1 MKYYLIAGE
10 ASGDLHASHLMQ
22 ALKEEDPAA
31 EFRFLGGDAMAACGG
46 TCVRHYREI
55 AYMGFLPVLMHARTI
70 LRAIR
75 LCRRDVLRYRPDCLI
90 LVDYPGFNLSIAR
103 YVKEHSDIPVYYY
116 ISPKIWAWKE
126 HRIRQIR
133 RDVDELFS
141 ILPFEVGFYRRH
153 DYAIHYTGNPTLD
166 ETREFLSAY
175 SEDFPSFCC
184 RTGLEERP
192 VLALLSGSRRQELKD
207 NLPRMLRAAAEFPDW
222 QCVVAGAPGLGPE
235 DYAPYLRPAG
245 AGQGVRIVWGETYAL
260 LRHAGAALVTSG
272 TATLEAALLGCPQVV
287 CYYAPLG
294 PLVRYLKKK
303 LLKVPYISLV
313 NLIGGRK
320 IVEELV
326 ADEANPGRMAREL
339 RALLPGAPGREAM
352 LRGYADV
359 AARLGEPGSAR
370 RTARTLLRCL
380 EGRRGE

>member
-10 ASGDLHASHLMQ
+10 ASGDLHASRLMQ

-103 YVKEHSDIPVYYY
+103 YVKEHSGIPVYYY

-126 HRIRQIR
+126 HRIRRIR

-175 SEDFPSFCC
+175 SEDFPSFCR

-235 DYAPYLRPAG
+235 DYAPYLRSAG

-313 NLIGGRK
+313 NL
-320 IVEELV
+320 VCAEEVVPELV
-326 ADEANPGRMAREL
+326 ADGMTVENVRRHLGDILKDGPRRAAMLEGYARMRRRLGPTGAAL
-339 RALLPGAPGREAM
+339 RAASEMVR
-352 LRGYADV
+352 
-359 AARLGEPGSAR
+359 
-370 RTARTLLRCL
+370 LLRD
-380 EGRRGE
+380 RQ